1 MSVINTNVS
10 AILTQNSLAKNER
23 AMSGAMEQLSTG
35 KRINSSADDAA
46 GLAIAS
52 RMTAQINGLNQAV
65 RNGNDAISLVQT
77 VDGALIE
84 VTSML
89 QRMRTLAV
97 QSASDTNTT
106 ADRAALNK
114 EFELLRTEIDR
125 IGNNTQWNG
134 ENVLDQSHSGTGT
147 YQFQVGANSDQTV
160 DLTVDNYST
169 AGAGSGTLTIT
180 STTAGSGPSATAAG
194 QVSKLALSG
203 TFVEGEKYA
212 VSVGNQSVVHTIT
225 AAQAGNSSTEHDSI
239 ASDIKDALGTIT
251 NSGGGVGVAI
261 SSAVVTFTS
270 SSTAFGSNTFAIT
283 AGAGLLTG
291 IATSDI
297 ETSAASNTSIA
308 ALDAAIAAVNS
319 GRSEMG
325 ATINV
330 LQYAVDNLAN
340 VSLNATASRS
350 RVEDTDYSSATTEL
364 ARTQIIA
371 QAATAMLA
379 QANQIPQTVLSLL
392 K

>member
-77 VDGALIE
+77 ADGALIE

-106 ADRAALNK
+106 ADRTALNT

-125 IGNNTQWNG
+125 IGTNTQWNG
-134 ENVLDQSHSGTGT
+134 ENVLDQSHSSSTGT

-160 DLTVDNYST
+160 DLTIDNYST

-180 STTAGSGPSATAAG
+180 STASGM
-194 QVSKLALSG
+194 L
-203 TFVEGEKYA
+203 
-212 VSVGNQSVVHTIT
+212 H
-225 AAQAGNSSTEHDSI
+225 GNSRC
-239 ASDIKDALGTIT
+239 AS
-251 NSGGGVGVAI
+251 
-261 SSAVVTFTS
+261 
-270 SSTAFGSNTFAIT
+270 
-283 AGAGLLTG
+283 
-291 IATSDI
+291 
-297 ETSAASNTSIA
+297 
-308 ALDAAIAAVNS
+308 
-319 GRSEMG
+319 
-325 ATINV
+325 
-330 LQYAVDNLAN
+330 
-340 VSLNATASRS
+340 
-350 RVEDTDYSSATTEL
+350 
-364 ARTQIIA
+364 
-371 QAATAMLA
+371 
-379 QANQIPQTVLSLL
+379 
-392 K
+392 

>member
-23 AMSGAMEQLSTG
+23 AMAGAMEQLSTG

-52 RMTAQINGLNQAV
+52 RMTSQINGLNQAV

-106 ADRAALNK
+106 ADRAALNT

-147 YQFQVGANSDQTV
+147 YQFQVGANSDQTI

-180 STTAGSGPSATAAG
+180 STTAGSGPNATAAG

-212 VSVGNQSVVHTIT
+212 VSVGNKSVVHTVT
-225 AAQAGNSSTEHDSI
+225 AAQAGTTAAHHALI
-239 ASDIKDALGTIT
+239 TQAVITALGTIT
-251 NSGGGVGVAI
+251 NSGGGVAVSGG
-261 SSAVVTFTS
+261 SATATFTS
-270 SSTAFGSNTFAIT
+270 SSTAFGSNTFAVT
-283 AGAGLLTG
+283 AGSGLLTG